1 MWPYWL
7 MFLLATV
14 AALIAPKHELS
25 AASQTRSVKLSF
37 GWVLM
42 TLFLTLM
49 IGYRFRVGGDW
60 MNYFHYLDDVHGL
73 RLPQVLR
80 LDDPGYLL
88 LNWLSAERGWGIFGV
103 NLIGGGIFS
112 IGLAIFCRSMPRPW
126 LALAVAVPYT
136 VIVLAMGYSRQAIA
150 LGLAMLGLVALGR
163 KSTLWFVFWVV
174 LAATF
179 HKSAV
184 LLLPIA
190 ALATTN
196 NRIWTAIW
204 LGIVAL
210 LAYRLLLQ
218 DSAHSLY
225 VNYIEARYQSQ
236 GALLRLS
243 MNAVPAAILLGWRQR
258 FEFTRAEAS
267 LWSWFAIISAVLL
280 GGFFVSP
287 SSTAVDRLALYM
299 LPLQMV
305 VFSHLPDV
313 MGRKDQPSNIWP
325 AAVLLYYATVQF
337 VWLNY
342 AQTAFAWLPYR
353 FYPLEAWF

>member
-7 MFLLATV
+7 MFLLPTA
-14 AALIAPKHELS
+14 AALMAPKHEVS
-25 AASQTRSVKLSF
+25 ATSETRSVQLSF
-37 GWVLM
+37 AWVLM

-60 MNYFHYLDDVHGL
+60 INYFHYLDDVRGL
-73 RLPQVLR
+73 RLHQVLL
-80 LDDPGYLL
+80 LDDPGYHL

-112 IGLAIFCRSMPRPW
+112 VGLAVFCHHLPRPW
-126 LALAVAVPYT
+126 LALVVAVPYT

-163 KSTLWFVFWVV
+163 KSMLWFVFWVV
-174 LAATF
+174 LGATF
-179 HKSAV
+179 HKTAV
-184 LLLPIA
+184 VLLPIA
-190 ALATTN
+190 ALATTH
-196 NRIWTAIW
+196 NRFWTALW
-204 LGIVAL
+204 LGVVAL
-210 LAYRLLLQ
+210 LAYMLLLQ
-218 DSAHSLY
+218 DSAESLY
-225 VNYIEARYQSQ
+225 VNYIEARYQSE
-236 GALLRLS
+236 GALIRLL
-243 MNAVPAAILLGWRQR
+243 MNAVPAAILLCWRQR

-267 LWSWFAIISAVLL
+267 LWSWFAIISVVLL
-280 GGFFVSP
+280 GGFLVSP
-287 SSTAVDRLALYM
+287 SSTAVDRMALYM

-313 MGRKDQPSNIWP
+313 IGRKSNSSNAWS
-325 AAVLLYYATVQF
+325 AVVVLYYATVQF

-342 AQTAFAWLPYR
+342 AQHAFLWLPYR